1 MAPCNDGKRAHS
13 CSFPKW
19 INHVPPNSILNQKKN
34 ERGEIAW
41 EYSCFFP
48 AVALLTES
56 IWNWSFDTKVNRK
69 YNSLEVVIFLRRFFF
84 SFGYYCCGCCW
95 CVMGSKLR
103 VAVFMIM
110 DFPFSPQE
118 FRLCDM
124 PDCFPQNGRYIFANA
139 KLYECSLV
147 QRTSISKFVILFR
160 CFTYQSRHS
169 ELMHIHSMNMLGVY
183 IKNSVSFHSII
194 RFRLSKC
201 L

>member
-19 INHVPPNSILNQKKN
+19 INHVPPNSILNQKKTSGAKLLGN
-34 ERGEIAW
+34 IRV
-41 EYSCFFP
+41 FFP
-48 AVALLTES
+48 ADALLTES

-124 PDCFPQNGRYIFANA
+124 PDCFPQNGRYIFANVPSCMNA
-139 KLYECSLV
+139 HWFSEQAFPSLSFFSDVSHTKTVIPNKCIFTLWICSV
-147 QRTSISKFVILFR
+147 FI
-160 CFTYQSRHS
+160 
-169 ELMHIHSMNMLGVY
+169 
-183 IKNSVSFHSII
+183 
-194 RFRLSKC
+194 
-201 L
+201 